1 MSNMYFNRVLEYQE
15 QHRVENV
22 RRKILYCFRQ
32 TSGNK
37 YGAQLPLGQNPGY
50 ATRADFALS
59 NLVSG
64 ILFHLKMA
72 DI

>member
-22 RRKILYCFRQ
+22 RRKILYYFRQ

-50 ATRADFALS
+50 ATNPVS
-59 NLVSG
+59 N
-64 ILFHLKMA
+64 
-72 DI
+72 